1 MEKISRLI
9 NSALWDID
17 LSTLPRWRAS
27 LLHALRI
34 AHNVIGDLADGQLT
48 LRAMSLVY
56 TTLLS
61 IVPLLALSFSVL
73 KGFDVHNEIQP
84 LLLNFVSP
92 LGEKGGEIVAQI
104 IGFVENTKAGV
115 LGTLG
120 LAFLV
125 YTAISLVQK
134 IEQAF
139 NHIWRVRRHRPLS
152 ERFSDYLSV
161 IMIGPILI
169 VSAIGLTASVQ
180 SNTIVEALSSIEP
193 IGSIFTVIGILLP
206 YILIM
211 IAFTFIYIF
220 VPNTKVKFRSALI
233 GGLIA
238 AILWVTI
245 GWGFANFVAGS
256 EKYTAIYSTF
266 ATLIL
271 FMFWLYVAWLILL
284 IGSSIVFY
292 HQHPEAL
299 TRDSVPTKLSNRHRE
314 QLGIAVMQLIAERF
328 YKNESPLSESG
339 LIDKLGIP
347 SYNLE
352 RVTDSLVA
360 AGLLILSEEEQYL
373 PAKPFDTTPL
383 VEVLRAIRE
392 NRNHVPTTTENHHF
406 ARSEKLSAQIESHLD
421 QALEGKMIK
430 SLIE

>member
-1 MEKISRLI
+1 MGKISSLI

-17 LSTLPRWRAS
+17 LSTLPRWKAW
-27 LLHALRI
+27 LIHALRI

-73 KGFDVHNEIQP
+73 KGFGVHNQIEPI
-84 LLLNFVSP
+84 LINMVSP
-92 LGEKGGEIVAQI
+92 LGEKGGEIVSQI
-104 IGFVENTKAGV
+104 IGFVDNTKAGV

-180 SNTIVEALSSIEP
+180 SNTIVESLSGIEP
-193 IGSIFTVIGILLP
+193 IGNIFAVIGRLLP

-220 VPNTKVKFRSALI
+220 VPNTRVKFRSALI
-233 GGLIA
+233 GGLVT

-292 HQHPEAL
+292 HQQPEAL
-299 TRDSVPTKLSNRHRE
+299 TRDSVPTLLSNRHRE
-314 QLGIAVMQLIAERF
+314 QLGLAVMQLVAERF
-328 YKNESPLSESG
+328 YNNQAPLNERG
-339 LIDKLGIP
+339 LIEQLSIP

-352 RVTDSLVA
+352 HVTDSLLA
-360 AGLLILSEEEQYL
+360 ADLLVLSENEEYL
-373 PAKPFDTTPL
+373 PAKPLDTTPL

-392 NRNHVPTTTENHHF
+392 NCNHVPAMADNHHF
-406 ARSEKLSAQIESHLD
+406 ATSSKLSEHIESHLD

-430 SLIE
+430 SLID

>member
-1 MEKISRLI
+1 MGKISSLI
-9 NSALWDID
+9 NQAIWDVD
-17 LSTLPRWRAS
+17 LNTLPRWRAW
-27 LLHALRI
+27 LLHTLRI

-61 IVPLLALSFSVL
+61 LVPLLALSFSVL
-73 KGFDVHNEIQP
+73 KGFGVHNQIEPI
-84 LLLNFVSP
+84 LLNMVSP
-92 LGEKGGEIVAQI
+92 LGDKGGEIIKQI
-104 IGFVENTKAGV
+104 ISFVDNTKAGV

-125 YTAISLVQK
+125 YTAVSLVQK

-139 NHIWRVRRHRPLS
+139 NHIWRVRRARALS

-161 IMIGPILI
+161 IMVGPILV
-169 VSAIGLTASVQ
+169 VSALGLTASVQ
-180 SNTIVEALSSIEP
+180 SNTVVNALSKIEP
-193 IGSIFTVIGILLP
+193 IGSIFTVIGLLLP

-220 VPNTKVKFRSALI
+220 IPNTKVTLRSALV
-233 GGLIA
+233 GGTVA
-238 AILWVTI
+238 AILWVTV
-245 GWGFANFVAGS
+245 GWGFANFVAES

-271 FMFWLYVAWLILL
+271 FMFWLYLAWLILL

-292 HQHPEAL
+292 HQHPESL
-299 TRDSVPTKLSNRHRE
+299 TRDSVLTKLSNRHRE
-314 QLGIAVMQLIAERF
+314 QLGLAVMQLIAERF
-328 YKNESPLSESG
+328 YRNESPLSDTG
-339 LIDKLGIP
+339 LIEELSIP

-352 RVTDSLVA
+352 QITDSLVA
-360 AGLLILSEEEQYL
+360 AGLLVLSENGQYL

-383 VEVLRAIRE
+383 VEVLHAIRE
-392 NRNHVPTTTENHHF
+392 NCHHAPMLATNRQF
-406 ARSEKLSAQIESHLD
+406 APSVKLSEHIESQLER
-421 QALEGKMIK
+421 ALEGKTIK
-430 SLIE
+430 SLLE

>member
-1 MEKISRLI
+1 MGKISSLI
-9 NSALWDID
+9 NNALWDVD
-17 LSTLPRWRAS
+17 LNTLPRWRAG
-27 LLHALRI
+27 LLHSLRI
-34 AHNVIGDLADGQLT
+34 AHNVVGDLADGQLT

-61 IVPLLALSFSVL
+61 LVPLLALSFSVL
-73 KGFDVHNEIQP
+73 KGFGVHNQIEPI
-84 LLLNFVSP
+84 LLNMVAP
-92 LGEKGGEIVAQI
+92 LGEKGGEIIKQI
-104 IGFVENTKAGV
+104 IGFVDNTKAGV

-125 YTAISLVQK
+125 YTAVSLVQK

-161 IMIGPILI
+161 IMVGPILI

-180 SNTIVEALSSIEP
+180 SHTLIESLSSIEP
-193 IGSIFTVIGILLP
+193 IGSIFTVIGRLLP

-233 GGLIA
+233 GGIVT

-245 GWGFANFVAGS
+245 GWGFANFIAGS

-271 FMFWLYVAWLILL
+271 FMFWLYIAWLILL

-299 TRDSVPTKLSNRHRE
+299 TRDSVPTRLSNRHRE
-314 QLGIAVMQLIAERF
+314 QLGLAVMQLVAERF
-328 YKNESPLSESG
+328 YNNQPPLGERG
-339 LIDKLGIP
+339 LIDQLSIP

-352 RVTDSLVA
+352 HVTDALVA
-360 AGLLILSEEEQYL
+360 AGLLVLSADEKYL

-383 VEVLRAIRE
+383 VEVLHAIRE
-392 NRNHVPTTTENHHF
+392 NCNHVPAIANNHQF
-406 ARSEKLSAQIESHLD
+406 STSAKLSEHIESYLD
-421 QALEGKMIK
+421 QALAGKMIK
-430 SLIE
+430 NLID

>member
-1 MEKISRLI
+1 MEKISSLI
-9 NSALWDID
+9 NRALWDVD
-17 LSTLPRWRAS
+17 LATLPRWRAG

-34 AHNVIGDLADGQLT
+34 VHNVIGDLADGQLT

-61 IVPLLALSFSVL
+61 LVPLLALSFSVL
-73 KGFDVHNEIQP
+73 KGFGVHNQVEPI
-84 LLLNFVSP
+84 LLNMVSP
-92 LGEKGGEIVAQI
+92 LGDKGSEIIKQI
-104 IGFVENTKAGV
+104 IGFVDNTKAGV

-125 YTAISLVQK
+125 YTAVSLVQK
-134 IEQAF
+134 IEHAF
-139 NHIWRVRRHRPLS
+139 NHIWHIRRHRPLR

-161 IMIGPILI
+161 IMVGPILV

-180 SNTIVEALSSIEP
+180 SNTVVEALSDIEP
-193 IGSIFTVIGILLP
+193 IGSIFAIIGRLLP
-206 YILIM
+206 YLLIM

-220 VPNTKVKFRSALI
+220 VPNTKVKLRSALI
-233 GGLIA
+233 GGFIT

-314 QLGIAVMQLIAERF
+314 QLGLAVMQLIAERF
-328 YKNESPLSESG
+328 YRNEAPLDERG
-339 LIDKLGIP
+339 LIDQLSIP

-360 AGLLILSEEEQYL
+360 AGLLVLSEDEQYL

-383 VEVLRAIRE
+383 VEVLHAIRE
-392 NRNHVPTTTENHHF
+392 NCNHVPALTSNHQFTTS
-406 ARSEKLSAQIESHLD
+406 AKLSEHIEAHLD
-421 QALEGKMIK
+421 QALAGKTIK